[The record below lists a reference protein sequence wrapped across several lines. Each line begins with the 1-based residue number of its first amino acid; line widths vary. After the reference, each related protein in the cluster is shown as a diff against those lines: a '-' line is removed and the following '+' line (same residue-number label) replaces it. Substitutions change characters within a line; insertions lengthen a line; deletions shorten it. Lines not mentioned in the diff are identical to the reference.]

1 MRKSR
6 QPFRSILKLKVG
18 LVSEALIIAPL
29 IFLAALLFSS
39 VGHGGASAYLA
50 VFALASMAPAEMRPA
65 ALGLNMLVASI
76 GLYKFYQV
84 RAFNWTLFWPIAL
97 TSIPAAFI
105 GGKITLPNNAYKALV
120 GVCLLYAAWTIFRNA
135 NKTDDVHVKPVAKPV
150 LLTLGA
156 GLGFISGLTGV
167 GGGIFLS
174 PILLYFCWAKT
185 KVISGVSAAF
195 ILVNS
200 ISGLIGVL
208 TKAPILPAGLMYWA
222 LAAVLGALIGAE
234 YGSRKLANPTIRKL
248 LALVLVFAG
257 TKMVLV

>member
-1 MRKSR
+1 M
-6 QPFRSILKLKVG
+6 
-18 LVSEALIIAPL
+18 SEALIIAPL

-65 ALGLNMLVASI
+65 ALSLNVLVASI

-84 RAFNWTLFWPIAL
+84 GAFNWSLFWPIAL

-105 GGKITLPNNAYKALV
+105 GGQITLANNSYKVLV
-120 GVCLLYAAWTIFRNA
+120 GATLLYAAWTIFRNA
-135 NKTDDVHVKPVAKPV
+135 NQSDDVHVRPVAKPI
-150 LLTLGA
+150 LLALGA
-156 GLGFISGLTGV
+156 ALGFISGLTGV

-185 KVISGVSAAF
+185 KVISGVAAAF

-200 ISGLIGVL
+200 ISGLLGFL
-208 TKAPILPAGLMYWA
+208 SKSPSLPVGLIYWA
-222 LAAVLGALIGAE
+222 LAAVLGGLIGAQ

-257 TKMVLV
+257 SKMVLG

>member
-1 MRKSR
+1 M
-6 QPFRSILKLKVG
+6 
-18 LVSEALIIAPL
+18 SEALIIAPL

-50 VFALASMAPAEMRPA
+50 VFALVSMAPAEMRPA
-65 ALGLNMLVASI
+65 ALGLNVLVASI
-76 GLYKFYQV
+76 GLYKFYHV
-84 RAFNWTLFWPIAL
+84 RAFNWSLFWPIAL

-105 GGKITLPNNAYKALV
+105 GGQITLPNNTYKALV
-120 GVCLLYAAWTIFRNA
+120 GACLLYAAWAIFRNA
-135 NKTDDVHVKPVAKPV
+135 NKTDDVNVKPVAKSI

-185 KVISGVSAAF
+185 KVISGIAAAF

-208 TKAPILPAGLMYWA
+208 TKAPILPTGLIYWA
-222 LAAVLGALIGAE
+222 LAAVLGGLIGAE
-234 YGSRKLANPTIRKL
+234 YGSKKLANPAIRKL

-257 TKMVLV
+257 SKMVLG